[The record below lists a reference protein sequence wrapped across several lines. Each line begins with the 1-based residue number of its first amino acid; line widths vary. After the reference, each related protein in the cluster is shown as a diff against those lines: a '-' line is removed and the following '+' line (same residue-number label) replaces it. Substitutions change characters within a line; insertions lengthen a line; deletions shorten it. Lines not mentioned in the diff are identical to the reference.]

1 MNTGMALQA
10 IGCEACG
17 HVQHAP
23 RASGRF
29 FCRQCGARVDFRKSD
44 SINRTWALVI
54 AAYVL
59 IIPANVMPVMAT
71 GSLFGTESD
80 TIFGGVVF
88 LWTSGSPLLAVI
100 LFCASIIIPFGKLLS
115 LTFLLISVQRHSTW
129 KPRLRT
135 KLYRLVEAIGRWSMI
150 DVYVATML
158 TALVQFGS
166 VMSIRAGFG
175 AIAFASVVVL
185 TIFAARSFDPR
196 LIWDAA
202 GQTTKNKPDHS
213 HAYSIIRP

>member
-1 MNTGMALQA
+1 M
-10 IGCEACG
+10 
-17 HVQHAP
+17 
-23 RASGRF
+23 
-29 FCRQCGARVDFRKSD
+29 
-44 SINRTWALVI
+44 VI

-59 IIPANVMPVMAT
+59 IVPANLMPVMST

-88 LWTSGSPLLAVI
+88 LWTSGSQVLAII
-100 LFCASIIIPFGKLLS
+100 LFCASILIPFVKLIS
-115 LTFLLISVQRHSTW
+115 LTFLLLSVERRSAW
-129 KPRLRT
+129 KPRFRA
-135 KLYRLVEAIGRWSMI
+135 KLYRFVEAIGRWSMI

-158 TALVQFGS
+158 TALVQFGD
-166 VMSIRAGFG
+166 MMTIRAGVG

-202 GQTTKNKPDHS
+202 ENSTNIDQAKS
-213 HAYSIIRP
+213 HA